1 MNYNR
6 KSEEEDIDQTM
17 MDTLP
22 PSAKEMTGQ
31 FLSGFGDR

>member
-1 MNYNR
+1 MNYDR
-6 KSEEEDIDQTM
+6 KTDEDEIDQSM